1 MKCSPHPGI
10 FMNPRGPDFAEG
22 YILKLSSLSLY
33 LVKRKHPWARK
44 RSLMTIA
51 LTLLQKLGVV
61 NTEMVD
67 CFQRVIFRMTKGF
80 GQERCQ
86 VQIMLTAAH
95 YSRPLF
101 VQWGSETFSKA
112 LMKMLGTINL

>member
-1 MKCSPHPGI
+1 MAI
-10 FMNPRGPDFAEG
+10 F
-22 YILKLSSLSLY
+22 
-33 LVKRKHPWARK
+33 
-44 RSLMTIA
+44 

-61 NTEMVD
+61 DTEMVD

-101 VQWGSETFSKA
+101 VQ
-112 LMKMLGTINL
+112 